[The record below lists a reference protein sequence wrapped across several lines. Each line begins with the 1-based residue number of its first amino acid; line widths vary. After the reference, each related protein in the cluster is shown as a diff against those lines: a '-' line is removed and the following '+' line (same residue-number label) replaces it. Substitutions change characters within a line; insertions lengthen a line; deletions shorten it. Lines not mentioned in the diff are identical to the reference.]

1 MQKNKIYV
9 GNNIEIL
16 KTFPDNSIDSVVT
29 DPPYGLGKEPNAIEV
44 LTSWIEK
51 GYHEIKGKGF
61 MGKEW
66 DAFVPQPNFW
76 KEIYRV
82 LKPGGHV
89 LSFAGTRTYD
99 WMVMGLRLAGFEVR
113 DMIAWLYGSGFPK
126 SLDIGKA
133 IDKHLGAERDVISK
147 EIRYNEPSG
156 IVNVGQGERKL
167 IERKITAPSTEEA
180 KQWQG
185 WGTALK
191 PSQETICVAQKPIES
206 SSVMV
211 YNDIKEVFICLL
223 KLYVKIVEKSF
234 TLNHQEQ
241 SVVSNI
247 AQWIVESNINI
258 QADLQEAMDMLQFL
272 SKENMNLNIV
282 ISWLNILADLYK
294 LRNTSTIEMVLSM
307 TIELKILKSLE
318 WENILQ
324 NITHHK
330 DNKISGTQQNVLL
343 VEKTFSDL
351 KMKLDYIQTHFV
363 QENATS
369 LGRSK
374 NLSPDL
380 EPIVMARKPL
390 DGTVAQNVL
399 KWGVGGINI
408 DECRI
413 PFEDTKNPATNPLYR
428 QQNKDKYKQVQGGE
442 LSNGVVPFTSGK
454 NGVQEQGRFPANVIH
469 DGSDEVVSLFPDS
482 KSGEYKG
489 EGSKSGGIWSESTG
503 KPAGREYGDEGSASR
518 FFYVAK
524 ASQEERNF
532 GLSGFEEKSNGINLE
547 TQGRTYNSRC
557 ANCGKK
563 FIGPIETI
571 CNCENPITDNTIYK
585 QKNIHPTVKPIDLM
599 RYLVRLVTPKGGVC
613 LDPFL
618 GSGTTAVACK
628 VEKFDYI
635 GIELIPEYAEI
646 AQARVDAVKDY
657 EATLDTKTIIKESIK
672 EDKEKEYGIQNIFD
686 LLGE

>member
-1 MQKNKIYV
+1 MNHHLKDIIYLILWRSDIIKINNVYV
-9 GNNIEIL
+9 GDNIEVL

-44 LTSWIEK
+44 LQSWITT
-51 GYHEIKGKGF
+51 GYHEVKGKGF

-82 LKPGGHV
+82 LKPGGYV

-99 WMVMGLRLAGFEVR
+99 WMVMAVRLAGFEIR

-126 SLDIGKA
+126 SHDISKA
-133 IDKHLGAERDVISK
+133 IDKMMGAEREVIGKAKGAGSTGVNDRGNQTFIAK
-147 EIRYNEPSG
+147 NGNDDGTYN
-156 IVNVGQGERKL
+156 
-167 IERKITAPSTEEA
+167 ITQATTNEA

-191 PSQETICVAQKPIES
+191 PSQETICVAQKPIEN

-282 ISWLNILADLYK
+282 ISWLNILVDLYK

-324 NITHHK
+324 NIIQVK
-330 DNKISGTQQNVLL
+330 NNKISGTQQNVLL
-343 VEKTFSDL
+343 AEKTFSDL

-380 EPIVMARKPL
+380 EQIVMARKPL

-399 KWGVGGINI
+399 KHGVGGINI
-408 DECRI
+408 DGCRVGNETI
-413 PFEDTKNPATNPLYR
+413 TYKNGP
-428 QQNKDKYKQVQGGE
+428 GG
-442 LSNGVVPFTSGK
+442 GK
-454 NGVQEQGRFPANVIH
+454 NEINRMMGGNEENDIKFRAEKWEQTGRFPANVLH
-469 DGSDEVVSLFPDS
+469 DGSDEVVSLFPSEAGGGSGTYDFTKTS
-482 KSGEYKG
+482 QENTTNIITNIKSGHHF
-489 EGSKSGGIWSESTG
+489 
-503 KPAGREYGDEGSASR
+503 GDSGSAAR
-518 FFYVAK
+518 FFYTAK
-524 ASQEERNF
+524 ASKEERNF
-532 GLSGFEEKSNGINLE
+532 GLYDFTKKGGGFDGMKVND
-547 TQGRTYNSRC
+547 GRKTAIR
-557 ANCGKK
+557 
-563 FIGPIETI
+563 
-571 CNCENPITDNTIYK
+571 
-585 QKNIHPTVKPIDLM
+585 KNIHPT
-599 RYLVRLVTPKGGVC
+599 
-613 LDPFL
+613 
-618 GSGTTAVACK
+618 
-628 VEKFDYI
+628 
-635 GIELIPEYAEI
+635 
-646 AQARVDAVKDY
+646 
-657 EATLDTKTIIKESIK
+657 
-672 EDKEKEYGIQNIFD
+672 
-686 LLGE
+686 

>member
-1 MQKNKIYV
+1 MKINNVYV
-9 GNNIEIL
+9 GDNIEVL

-44 LTSWIEK
+44 LQSWITT
-51 GYHEIKGKGF
+51 GYHEVKGKGF

-66 DAFVPQPNFW
+66 DAFVPQPLFW

-82 LKPGGHV
+82 LKPGGYV

-99 WMVMGLRLAGFEVR
+99 WMVMAVRLAGFEIR

-126 SLDIGKA
+126 SLDISKA
-133 IDKHLGAERDVISK
+133 IDKMLGAEREVVGKHQQPAKSIYTQAQVEMSKDV
-147 EIRYNEPSG
+147 N
-156 IVNVGQGERKL
+156 
-167 IERKITAPSTEEA
+167 ITAPSTEEA

-191 PSQETICVAQKPIES
+191 PSQETICVAQKPIEN
-206 SSVMV
+206 SSVIV

-223 KLYVKIVEKSF
+223 KLYVKTVEKSF

-247 AQWIVESNINI
+247 AQWIVENNINI

-324 NITHHK
+324 NIIHHK
-330 DNKISGTQQNVLL
+330 DNKTSGTQQNVLL
-343 VEKTFSDL
+343 AEKTFSDL

-380 EPIVMARKPL
+380 ESIVMARKPL

-399 KWGVGGINI
+399 KHGVGGINI

-413 PFEDTKNPATNPLYR
+413 PFEDTNNPATNPLYR
-428 QQNKDKYKQVQGGE
+428 QQNKDKYKQVKGGE
-442 LSNGVVPFTSGK
+442 LSNGAVSFTSGK
-454 NGVQEQGRFPANVIH
+454 NGVQEQGRFPANVII
-469 DGSDEVVSLFPDS
+469 SYDENEYVLDDKIS
-482 KSGEYKG
+482 KENKKKVM
-489 EGSKSGGIWSESTG
+489 EWLSE
-503 KPAGREYGDEGSASR
+503 
-518 FFYVAK
+518 
-524 ASQEERNF
+524 
-532 GLSGFEEKSNGINLE
+532 
-547 TQGRTYNSRC
+547 
-557 ANCGKK
+557 
-563 FIGPIETI
+563 
-571 CNCENPITDNTIYK
+571 NT
-585 QKNIHPTVKPIDLM
+585 
-599 RYLVRLVTPKGGVC
+599 
-613 LDPFL
+613 
-618 GSGTTAVACK
+618 
-628 VEKFDYI
+628 
-635 GIELIPEYAEI
+635 
-646 AQARVDAVKDY
+646 
-657 EATLDTKTIIKESIK
+657 
-672 EDKEKEYGIQNIFD
+672 
-686 LLGE
+686 